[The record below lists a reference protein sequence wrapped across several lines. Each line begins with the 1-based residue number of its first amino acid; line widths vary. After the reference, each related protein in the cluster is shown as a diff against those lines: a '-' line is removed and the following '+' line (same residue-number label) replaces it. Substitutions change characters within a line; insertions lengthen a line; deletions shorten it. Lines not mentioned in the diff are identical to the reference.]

1 MENYKNE
8 IFGSLTLKQK
18 RIHDIKSILKSN
30 VIDLDYLFNNSLK
43 KLESM
48 SVIESERQIALENLR
63 NLTSQL
69 QKRRLSLKNDL
80 KNKYFTI

>member
-30 VIDLDYLFNNSLK
+30 VIDLDYLFNNSLN

-69 QKRRLSLKNDL
+69 QKRRLSLKNNL
-80 KNKYFTI
+80 KNKYFSI